1 MLFNWIK
8 NTAGRERYVLTIA
21 GSIIVLLVAWVL
33 GIFFMPQNK
42 TEKQNKKLEGVWY
55 STTDSGFK
63 RLQIKRGGYFYFD
76 DVQKNR
82 KSLNYKG
89 VITETIMDTFTLIA
103 FYNDT
108 ILNHK
113 IAALNKKGFQ
123 LKSIKD
129 STILHFVKE
138 K

>member
-8 NTAGRERYVLTIA
+8 NTAGRERYVLTIV
-21 GSIIVLLVAWVL
+21 GSIIVLFVAWVL
-33 GIFFMPQNK
+33 GIIFMPKNNA
-42 TEKQNKKLEGVWY
+42 EKRNEKLEAVWY

-63 RLQIKRGGYFYFD
+63 RLEIKRSGYFYFD

-82 KSLNYKG
+82 KSFNYKG
-89 VITETIMDTFTLIA
+89 VITETIKDTFTLIA

-108 ILNHK
+108 ILYHK
-113 IAALNKKGFQ
+113 IVMLNKKNFK
-123 LKSIKD
+123 LTSIKD
-129 STILHFVKE
+129 STILNFVKE

>member
-8 NTAGRERYVLTIA
+8 NTAGKERYVLTIA
-21 GSIIVLLVAWVL
+21 GSIIILLVAWVL
-33 GIFFMPQNK
+33 GIIFMPQNK
-42 TEKQNKKLEGVWY
+42 TAKQNKKLEAVWY

-63 RLQIKRGGYFYFD
+63 RLEIKRSGYFYFD
-76 DVQKNR
+76 DVQKNK
-82 KSLNYKG
+82 KSLNYRG
-89 VITETIMDTFTLIA
+89 VITETIKDTFTLIA

-108 ILNHK
+108 ILYHK
-113 IAALNKKGFQ
+113 IVALNKKYFQ

-129 STILHFVKE
+129 STILNFVKE

>member
-21 GSIIVLLVAWVL
+21 SSIIVLFVAWVL
-33 GIFFMPQNK
+33 GMIFMPKNNA
-42 TEKQNKKLEGVWY
+42 EKRNKKLEAVWY

-63 RLQIKRGGYFYFD
+63 RLEIKRSGYFYFD

-82 KSLNYKG
+82 KSFNYKG
-89 VITETIMDTFTLIA
+89 VITEIIEDTFTLIA

-108 ILNHK
+108 IFYHK
-113 IAALNKKGFQ
+113 IVALNKNGFQ

-129 STILHFVKE
+129 SSILNFVKE